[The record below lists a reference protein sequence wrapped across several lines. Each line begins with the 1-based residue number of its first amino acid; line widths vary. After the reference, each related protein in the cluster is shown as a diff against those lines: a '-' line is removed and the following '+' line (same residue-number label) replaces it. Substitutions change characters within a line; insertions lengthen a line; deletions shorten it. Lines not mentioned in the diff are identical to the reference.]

1 MDEMLDG
8 VARILAS
15 SISRRDAFRKIAA
28 VVGTAALWAV
38 VGKQDV
44 FAATCNSCCATS
56 QDDHTPRICPPGITC
71 CDPLKGGP
79 PAGPGNSNAMC
90 RATVGNSVTVC
101 CSKGQC
107 ACPSGC
113 SSSTGGSCSAAA
125 GCVII
130 G

>member
-15 SISRRDAFRKIAA
+15 SVSRRDAFRKIAT
-28 VVGTAALWAV
+28 VVGAAALWAV

-44 FAATCNSCCATS
+44 LAATCHSCCATS
-56 QDDHTPRICPPGITC
+56 KEGGAQPNCPSGITC
-71 CDPLKGGP
+71 CDPLHGGP

-90 RATVGNSVTVC
+90 RATTGTIC
-101 CSKGQC
+101 CSPGQC

-113 SSSTGGSCSAAA
+113 SNSKGSSCSSSA

-130 G
+130 H